1 MKSETLEILIGK
13 YLDGE
18 ITPAEQRVLET
29 ELKNNPHAGEL
40 LEQLRDLH
48 EQTRQALASGVIERG
63 KPPDDIFERA
73 WRQRARN
80 PLGRIIR
87 VGGSLRFA
95 AGLAAG
101 LVIGLALHF
110 TLLPRPAPQIPH
122 IERVVAVPRTADD
135 AVVRERTLPNRS
147 ENVTRNVDWYGFT
160 DENGVRW
167 LVEGYRENTVRPAVY
182 ETGL

>member
-1 MKSETLEILIGK
+1 
-13 YLDGE
+13 
-18 ITPAEQRVLET
+18 
-29 ELKNNPHAGEL
+29 
-40 LEQLRDLH
+40 
-48 EQTRQALASGVIERG
+48 
-63 KPPDDIFERA
+63 
-73 WRQRARN
+73 
-80 PLGRIIR
+80 LGRIIR